1 MSRAVPAFM
10 LALLAGLSTGIGG
23 GISLAAGRDSRGFL
37 GVSLGFSAG
46 VMIYVSLVE
55 ILLKAQEAL
64 SATRYL
70 RVWGHSRAVGRRRRG
85 CLAA

>member
-1 MSRAVPAFM
+1 MSRAVTAFM

-55 ILLKAQEAL
+55 ILLKARRR
-64 SATRYL
+64 SARS
-70 RVWGHSRAVGRRRRG
+70 WGHSRAVGRRRRG